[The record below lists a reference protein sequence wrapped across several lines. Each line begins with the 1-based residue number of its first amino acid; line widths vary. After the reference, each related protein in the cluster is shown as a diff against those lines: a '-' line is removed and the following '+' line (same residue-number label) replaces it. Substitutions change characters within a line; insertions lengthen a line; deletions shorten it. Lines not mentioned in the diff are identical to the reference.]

1 MKIYLKTT
9 EKISQKFGL
18 LYRAKPYLDETS
30 LKSIYFSYIHSNVDY
45 ANISWASACITKLK
59 PLLYKQKQGT
69 YRI

>member
-30 LKSIYFSYIHSNVDY
+30 LKTIYFSYIHSNLDY

-59 PLLYKQKQGT
+59 PLLYKQKQRT